1 MAAETIIRSTYPP
14 VEISDGIS
22 LPQFMTRYNPDNVRS
37 DKVVHVDLIKGK
49 ELTYGGLRESA
60 GRASW
65 GLKER
70 LGLKPGNVVCVLVQ
84 NSVGESSA
92 LPTTRY

>member
-1 MAAETIIRSTYPP
+1 MAAETIVRSTYPP
-14 VEISDGIS
+14 VEINDEIS
-22 LPQFMTRYNPDNVRS
+22 LPQFMTRYNPDNVKN

-49 ELTYGGLRESA
+49 HLTYGGLRQSA

-65 GLKER
+65 GLMRK

-84 NSVGESSA
+84 NSVSYIKHISS
-92 LPTTRY
+92 